1 MDFLST
7 ISESALLGRSILGA
21 SKYSAKDYA
30 EIFFAYICAIRILKA
45 EFHGGSPIAGYLS
58 SSKLQANGSLKGND
72 LDVLINL
79 LFSDK
84 AAKTVKYKD
93 EEDSR
98 HFIKSL
104 TFNMPT
110 LRTFINQSIR
120 GDQNIE
126 FDRRFLL
133 YAENQLK
140 ISNGTLT
147 AIRRLC
153 GEWELET
160 EQDQVLVFTR
170 LIQFL
175 RSKAKKTDIVPILE
189 KVSKKTGLED
199 KDIDKRQQ
207 QPQQNNQRQ
216 QHQSNAGKAAVVGAG
231 MFAGGKAIGKGL
243 AK

>member
-1 MDFLST
+1 MEFFST
-7 ISESALLGRSILGA
+7 ITESTLLGRSILGA

-30 EIFFAYICAIRILKA
+30 EILFAYICAIRILKA
-45 EFHGGSPIAGYLS
+45 EFHGGSSIAGYLS
-58 SSKLQANGSLKGND
+58 KSKLQADGSLKGND

-93 EEDSR
+93 DEDSR
-98 HFIKSL
+98 HYINSI

-110 LRTFINQSIR
+110 LRTFINQAIR

-140 ISNGTLT
+140 ISNGTLS

-153 GEWELET
+153 GEWELED
-160 EQDQVLVFTR
+160 ESDHILVFTR

-189 KVSKKTGLED
+189 KISKKTGLED
-199 KDIDKRQQ
+199 KDIDNRQQQ
-207 QPQQNNQRQ
+207 QPQQPKKTNQAD
-216 QHQSNAGKAAVVGAG
+216 AGKSAVVGAG
-231 MFAGGKAIGKGL
+231 YYAGGKAIGKGL